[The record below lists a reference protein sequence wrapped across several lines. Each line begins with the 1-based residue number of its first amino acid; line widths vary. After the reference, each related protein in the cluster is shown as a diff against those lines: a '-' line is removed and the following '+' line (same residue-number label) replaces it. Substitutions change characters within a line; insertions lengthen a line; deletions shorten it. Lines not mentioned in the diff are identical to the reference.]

1 MTSDSC
7 LARDGAQIA
16 YQFTGSG
23 TPIGYAHG
31 VFLSRRAVRRLELF
45 DVDALAEGRRLLAYD
60 QREHGNSTGRPVRD
74 DCRFGNFTQDLLAL
88 LDALGLD
95 EPMDGR
101 AVSHCR
107 SAPTTRSST

>member
-60 QREHGNSTGRPVRD
+60 QREHGNSTGRPVCD
-74 DCRFGNFTQDLLAL
+74 DCRFGTS
-88 LDALGLD
+88 
-95 EPMDGR
+95 R
-101 AVSHCR
+101 KTCSHCWTR
-107 SAPTTRSST
+107 SASTSRWTGER